1 MSTASV
7 SFRVSL
13 PLALGARIHKF
24 HTTTCPINVRKS
36 IPKRAYTQ
44 KARAE
49 SAADT
54 RRRIIEVTRELLAR
68 APLENVSLPEIAAR
82 AAVARSTVYTIFG
95 SREGLMVAVAEDLL
109 ERGGF
114 ARIGQALRGPDVVRA
129 LEISIDVAM
138 ELYAQEHA
146 VGQALLSL
154 AAVDRDASSAAA
166 RLNFGRRDG
175 MRRLAERMQAQ
186 GVLRDDVTAAEAA
199 DILWVVTSFE
209 TFAQL
214 YRGRE
219 LTPEQVGARLLAI
232 VRRTLYRPDLDDSR
246 PRAQD

>member
-1 MSTASV
+1 M
-7 SFRVSL
+7 
-13 PLALGARIHKF
+13 P
-24 HTTTCPINVRKS
+24 KS
-36 IPKRAYTQ
+36 IPKRSYQQ

-68 APLENVSLPEIAAR
+68 APLENVSLPEIASR
-82 AAVARSTVYTIFG
+82 SDVARSTVYTIFG

-129 LEISIDVAM
+129 FEISMAVAM
-138 ELYAQEHA
+138 ELYSQEEP

-166 RLNFGRRDG
+166 RLNFGRAQG
-175 MRRLAERMQAQ
+175 MRRLAERMHEQ
-186 GVLRDDVTAAEAA
+186 GVLRDDVTVDEAA
-199 DILWVVTSFE
+199 DVLWVVTSFE
-209 TFAQL
+209 TYAQL
-214 YRGRE
+214 RRARN
-219 LTPEQVGARLLAI
+219 LTPTLVGERLMAMT
-232 VRRTLYRPDLDDSR
+232 RRTLYRKPGTGNR
-246 PRAQD
+246 ERGTANGG